1 MQVVGLV
8 GLAEDDVAAL
18 QFASVVE
25 FIKYLY
31 ENFKPTVDPTWIDE
45 LGIEKFKSYVTF
57 YTNV

>member
-1 MQVVGLV
+1 M